1 MAKQPRLRYGMPER
15 WAVEWGEDQH
25 GMFMGF
31 GVGEVVQ
38 RLRYIPPGRFLM
50 GSPEGELGR
59 WEDEGPQHVVELSEG
74 YWLADTPCTQ
84 ALWEAVMGQNP
95 SEFVDP
101 KNPVETVSWDD
112 CQEFVRRLNEQ
123 VPGLHARLPSEAEWE
138 YACRG
143 GTSGATWVDE
153 LDGERTATVLDPIAW
168 YDGNSE
174 DRTHPVGSKAAN
186 PFGLYDMLGNV
197 WEWCEDRGGLYGAA
211 AVMDPR
217 GPSEGSSRV
226 FRGGSWGSDARRV
239 RAAYRGSAPPGDQ
252 LDNLG
257 FRLARSQ
264 TGQTRRASPEK
275 PVGGAAGRGAAGAR
289 QPRLERLSRR
299 HARGRTQL
307 ARRRP

>member
-50 GSPEGELGR
+50 GSPESELGR
-59 WEDEGPQHVVELSEG
+59 FDHEGPQHRVELSDG

-84 ALWEAVMGQNP
+84 SLWQAVMGQNP

-101 KNPVETVSWDD
+101 KNPVENVSWDD

-143 GTSGATWVDE
+143 GTSGATWVGE
-153 LDGERTATVLDPIAW
+153 LDGHETATVLDPIAW
-168 YDGNSE
+168 YSGNSE
-174 DRTHPVGSKAAN
+174 GRTHPVGRKAAN

-197 WEWCEDRGGLYGAA
+197 WEWCQDVYGPYSAA
-211 AVMDPR
+211 AQVDPT
-217 GPSEGSSRV
+217 GPTVGTERV
-226 FRGGSWGSDARRV
+226 FRGGSWFDFARDV
-239 RAAYRGSAPPGDQ
+239 RAAGRFRDSPGDRY
-252 LDNLG
+252 DSLG
-257 FRLARSQ
+257 FRLAR
-264 TGQTRRASPEK
+264 GQES
-275 PVGGAAGRGAAGAR
+275 G
-289 QPRLERLSRR
+289 L
-299 HARGRTQL
+299 
-307 ARRRP
+307 

>member
-1 MAKQPRLRYGMPER
+1 MAKQPRLRYGIPER

-59 WEDEGPQHVVELSEG
+59 LDDEGPQHEVELSEG

-101 KNPVETVSWDD
+101 KNPVEQVSWDD
-112 CQEFVRRLNEQ
+112 CQEFLRRLNEQ
-123 VPGLHARLPSEAEWE
+123 VPGLHARLPSDAEWE

-143 GTSGATWVDE
+143 GTSGATWVGE
-153 LDGERTATVLDPIAW
+153 LDGEETARVLDAIAW
-168 YDGNSE
+168 YRGNSQG
-174 DRTHPVGSKAAN
+174 RTHPVGRKAAN

-197 WEWCEDRGGLYGAA
+197 WEWCQDVYGRYSAA
-211 AVMDPR
+211 AQVDPT
-217 GPSEGSSRV
+217 GPAMGTVRV
-226 FRGGSWGSDARRV
+226 SRGGSWDGRAWIV
-239 RAAYRGSAPPGDQ
+239 RAAVRYGRSPDYRD
-252 LDNLG
+252 DNLG
-257 FRLARSQ
+257 FRLAR
-264 TGQTRRASPEK
+264 GQES
-275 PVGGAAGRGAAGAR
+275 G
-289 QPRLERLSRR
+289 Q
-299 HARGRTQL
+299 
-307 ARRRP
+307 